1 MIFLTFLVIIDNEVM
16 TMVVRN
22 NLRIFMAENKVNI
35 QDVSDATG
43 ITRKTISKI
52 YHEIST
58 QVRFDVLEKLCL
70 YFDCEIGDLFYLQK
84 EED

>member
-1 MIFLTFLVIIDNEVM
+1 
-16 TMVVRN
+16 MVVRN
-22 NLRIFMAENKVNI
+22 RLRILMAENKVNI

-43 ITRKTISKI
+43 ITRKTISKM

-70 YFDCEIGDLFYLQK
+70 YFDCEIGDILYLEK
-84 EED
+84 DEN

>member
-1 MIFLTFLVIIDNEVM
+1 
-16 TMVVRN
+16 
-22 NLRIFMAENKVNI
+22 MAENKVNI

-43 ITRKTISKI
+43 ITRKTISKM

-70 YFDCEIGDLFYLQK
+70 YFDCEIGDILYLEK
-84 EED
+84 DEN

>member
-1 MIFLTFLVIIDNEVM
+1 
-16 TMVVRN
+16 MVVRN
-22 NLRIFMAENKVNI
+22 RLRILMAENKVNI

-43 ITRKTISKI
+43 ITRKTISKM

-70 YFDCEIGDLFYLQK
+70 YFDCEIRDILYLEK
-84 EED
+84 DEN

>member
-1 MIFLTFLVIIDNEVM
+1 
-16 TMVVRN
+16 
-22 NLRIFMAENKVNI
+22 MAENKVNI